1 MIANNQT
8 SIMKV
13 HSVIVID
20 RVSGVMC
27 LVDDEYLL
35 GACCFLLLA
44 MLCWE
49 LLVLLLC

>member
-1 MIANNQT
+1 MIADNKT
-8 SIMKV
+8 SVMKV

-20 RVSGVMC
+20 RVGGVMC
-27 LVDDEYLL
+27 LVDDEYLH

-49 LLVLLLC
+49 LPVLLLC